1 MAKPDTQAKDQVAL
15 TRPGRFLVRMSVF
28 LIFVLI
34 VVGLLRAPI
43 IDAFLANPVL
53 NALIGAALITGI
65 VYIYRQVS
73 LIGSEVRWMENF
85 AAAPDAKS
93 KKSAPPANLLAPMAA
108 MMREGHEPRTLSAV
122 STRSILDSVA
132 ARLDEARD
140 ISRYMIG
147 LLVFLGLLGTFW
159 GLLQTISAVG
169 DTINSLS
176 VGTGDAAQMFD
187 DLKAGLAAPLE
198 GMGTAFSSSL
208 FGLAGSLV
216 LGFLDLQA
224 GSAQNRFFNELEEWL
239 SARTTLSAGS
249 TTVTVEGDSAGVA
262 PSSYLSALLEQTA
275 DNINELQRTLGRT
288 EERRADAD
296 RTLAVLAE
304 KIALLTDRLESE
316 RSSGDAPLYDIK
328 TLLERILA
336 QGQSGGGGLD
346 DTARRHLVNIDTQM
360 GRLTEE
366 LAQGRADALA
376 DLRGDIKLLTRT
388 VAQMADG
395 SRGPEG

>member
-1 MAKPDTQAKDQVAL
+1 MAKAEKTSKPTVPL
-15 TRPGRFLVRMSVF
+15 TRPGRFLGRMTIF
-28 LIFVLI
+28 LVFVLI
-34 VVGLLRAPI
+34 IVGLLRAPI
-43 IDAFLANPVL
+43 FEAFLANPIL
-53 NALIGAALITGI
+53 NALIGAALLTGI
-65 VYIYRQVS
+65 VYIYGQVS
-73 LIGSEVRWMENF
+73 LIGAEVRWMEAF
-85 AAAPDAKS
+85 TSAGTS
-93 KKSAPPANLLAPMAA
+93 KNRKPANLLAPMAA
-108 MMREGHEPRTLSAV
+108 MMGDGQELQSLSAL

-147 LLVFLGLLGTFW
+147 LLIFLGLLGTFW

-169 DTINSLS
+169 ETINSLS
-176 VGTGDAAQMFD
+176 VGSGDVAQMFD
-187 DLKAGLAAPLE
+187 ELKAGLAAPLA

-249 TTVTVEGDSAGVA
+249 KVSFDGDGGPVA

-275 DNINELQRTLGRT
+275 ENINDLQRTLART

-296 RTLAVLAE
+296 RTLASLAE

-316 RSSGDAPLYDIK
+316 RTNSDAPLYDIK

-336 QGQSGGGGLD
+336 QSQTGGGMD
-346 DTARRHLVNIDTQM
+346 DTARRHLTNIDTHL
-360 GRLTEE
+360 GRLNEE
-366 LAQGRADALA
+366 MAQGRLDALA

-388 VAQMADG
+388 VAGLADA
-395 SRGPEG
+395 PKKD